1 MIVFRLANRKFSHD
15 LSGKGAEITGG
26 RWNSKG
32 VGVVYTSESR
42 ALCTAEIAVHTQLGI
57 IPKDYELVHI
67 LIPDSIQFM
76 EISPDELPLP
86 WNSIPYNS
94 ITQNIGNHFIDTNEY
109 PVLKVPSAVIPGDF
123 NYLINPAHPDSRGI
137 EITKTEA
144 FSFDERLF
152 KR

>member
-1 MIVFRLANRKFSHD
+1 MIVFSLAKEKYSHD

-32 VGVVYTSESR
+32 IGVLYTSESR

-57 IPKDYELVHI
+57 IPKDYKLVQI
-67 LIPDSIQFM
+67 LIPDSIRIK
-76 EISPDELPLP
+76 EIHPHQLLAS

-94 ITQNIGNHFIDTNEY
+94 ITQSLGNKFVEEKEF

-123 NYLINPAHPDSRGI
+123 NYLINPGHPDSRNI
-137 EITKTEA
+137 EIIKTEA

-152 KR
+152 KK